1 LVVTVKKGP
10 LAEALVVRC
19 LQEHGWPY
27 AERRVMGG
35 SRDRGDVAGI
45 PGLVIEVKNRGAL
58 ALAEW
63 VDEAVSEATPLRPV
77 ALIGPDGK
85 DTGRTRWDQVNDLG
99 VVWHKRRGK
108 GDPLDWYVT
117 MTGRDFLALL
127 AAYTRED

>member
-1 LVVTVKKGP
+1 MKKGP

-35 SRDRGDVAGI
+35 VNDRGDVAGI

-63 VDEAVSEATPLRPV
+63 VDEAVREATPVRIV
-77 ALIGPDGK
+77 ALLDGQGR
-85 DTGRTRWDQVNDLG
+85 DTGRTWQDPVNDLG

>member
-1 LVVTVKKGP
+1 MKKGP
-10 LAEALVVRC
+10 LAEAQVVQC
-19 LQEHGWPY
+19 LREHGWPY

-35 SRDRGDVAGI
+35 QHDRGDVAGI
-45 PGLVIEVKNRGAL
+45 PGVVIEVKNHAAM

-63 VDEAVSEATPLRPV
+63 VDEAKTEARNL
-77 ALIGPDGK
+77 AHGP
-85 DTGRTRWDQVNDLG
+85 NDHCKIVGTCTCEWRLG

-127 AAYTRED
+127 AEYTREG

>member
-1 LVVTVKKGP
+1 MKKGP

-35 SRDRGDVAGI
+35 VNDRGDVAGI

-63 VDEAVSEATPLRPV
+63 VDEADRERQPAAIANGYLS
-77 ALIGPDGK
+77 
-85 DTGRTRWDQVNDLG
+85 GRYVGLADWSPAIDMLA

-127 AAYTRED
+127 AAYTQED

>member
-1 LVVTVKKGP
+1 MKKGP

-35 SRDRGDVAGI
+35 TRDRGDVAGI
-45 PGLVIEVKNRGAL
+45 PGLIIEVKNEQRQS
-58 ALAEW
+58 LAEW
-63 VDEAVSEATPLRPV
+63 VDEAQRERRYIPRADAYELAVC
-77 ALIGPDGK
+77 
-85 DTGRTRWDQVNDLG
+85 
-99 VVWHKRRGK
+99 WHKRRGK

-127 AAYTRED
+127 AEYTQED